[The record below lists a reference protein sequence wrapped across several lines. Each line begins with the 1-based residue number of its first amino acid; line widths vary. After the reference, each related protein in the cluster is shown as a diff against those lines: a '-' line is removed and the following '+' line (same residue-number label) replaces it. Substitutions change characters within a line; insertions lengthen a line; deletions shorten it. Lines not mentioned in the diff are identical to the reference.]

1 MFLET
6 EGPAHVSP
14 RHIDEAF
21 IDLKSCPATAL
32 CNGGLMVGVDRL
44 LEPEPDIL

>member
-6 EGPAHVSP
+6 EGPANVSA

-21 IDLKSCPATAL
+21 IDLKSCPATSL
-32 CNGGLMVGVDRL
+32 RNGGLMVGVDGL
-44 LEPEPDIL
+44 LKPEPYIF